1 MSVITNSVSAPG
13 RRLTSAHCWKNT
25 LTCSV
30 SFFIIFL
37 FPLSVSASSFSM
49 GNYRIEEDQSGV
61 YFQTDRD
68 GGWQIPKVDRKL
80 FQIGE
85 SGTYTKGRDGSG
97 TYIQIDANRKF
108 YIEPNPKRTP
118 SNTAGDTSSAG
129 DSAADKETKITIKG
143 NQVLVPVTLGY
154 GGKEARVM
162 LLLDTGA
169 TITTL
174 NRDAIRKLQV
184 SSNQKGK
191 MIVPG
196 GKTIDADVVKFA
208 YIKVGP
214 HKRENMLGAVI
225 DHSGPAVD
233 YQGLL
238 GMNFLKEVD
247 YQIDFKRQV
256 IKWR

>member
-1 MSVITNSVSAPG
+1 MGIQFKAIVLVAF
-13 RRLTSAHCWKNT
+13 
-25 LTCSV
+25 V
-30 SFFIIFL
+30 SFPPCMVL
-37 FPLSVSASSFSM
+37 AGGSYYVGQDSAGMF
-49 GNYRIEEDQSGV
+49 
-61 YFQTDRD
+61 FQTDQE
-68 GGWQIPKVDRKL
+68 GGWQIPKADRKQ
-80 FQIGE
+80 FKIGE
-85 SGTYTKGRDGSG
+85 RGTYTKGRDANGA
-97 TYIQIDANRKF
+97 YIQIDANRKF
-108 YIEPNPKRTP
+108 YVEPNSKGASSSP
-118 SNTAGDTSSAG
+118 SSGTSPST
-129 DSAADKETKITIKG
+129 DSATGKETKITIKG

-154 GGKEARVM
+154 GEKETQVL

-174 NRDAIRKLQV
+174 SRDSIKKLQV
-184 SSNQKGK
+184 TSNQKGK

-196 GKTIDADVVKFA
+196 GKTIDADIVQFS

-214 HKRENMLGAVI
+214 HKRPSMLAAVI
-225 DHSGPAVD
+225 DHSGPTVD

>member
-1 MSVITNSVSAPG
+1 MRIIATAACVVALSLFAGPDDGFGQG
-13 RRLTSAHCWKNT
+13 RYHIGHDEAG
-25 LTCSV
+25 
-30 SFFIIFL
+30 
-37 FPLSVSASSFSM
+37 M
-49 GNYRIEEDQSGV
+49 

-68 GGWQIPKVDRKL
+68 GGWQIPKSDRKY
-80 FQIGE
+80 FRVGEQGSYTKGKDSSGIFVQIDGDRKFYVE
-85 SGTYTKGRDGSG
+85 PAPKGGSSGTYSD
-97 TYIQIDANRKF
+97 
-108 YIEPNPKRTP
+108 
-118 SNTAGDTSSAG
+118 SSSTE
-129 DSAADKETKITIKG
+129 SAAGKETRITIKG

-154 GGKEARVM
+154 AGKETQVL

-174 NRDAIRKLQV
+174 NRDSIKKLQV
-184 SSNQKGK
+184 ASNQKGK

-196 GKTIDADVVKFA
+196 GKTIDADIVQFS

-214 HKRENMLGAVI
+214 HKRPSMLAAVI
-225 DHSGPAVD
+225 DHSGPTVD

-256 IKWR
+256 IRWR

>member
-1 MSVITNSVSAPG
+1 MRVRLKALIVFAVVGSLPCVALAGGSYYVGQDSAG
-13 RRLTSAHCWKNT
+13 M
-25 LTCSV
+25 
-30 SFFIIFL
+30 F
-37 FPLSVSASSFSM
+37 
-49 GNYRIEEDQSGV
+49 
-61 YFQTDRD
+61 FQTDQD
-68 GGWQIPKVDRKL
+68 GGWLIPKADRKQ
-80 FQIGE
+80 FKVGE
-85 SGTYTKGRDGSG
+85 RGSYIRGRDANGA
-97 TYIQIDANRKF
+97 YIQIDANRKF
-108 YIEPNPKRTP
+108 YVEPNRAPA
-118 SNTAGDTSSAG
+118 SVSSSDAESQPASG
-129 DSAADKETKITIKG
+129 SETKISVKG

-154 GGKEARVM
+154 GGKEVQVS

-174 NRDAIRKLQV
+174 NRDSVKRLQPA
-184 SSNQKGK
+184 STQKGK

-196 GKTIDADVVKFA
+196 GKTIDADIVQFS

-214 HKRENMLGAVI
+214 HRRANLQAAVI
-225 DHSGPAVD
+225 DHSGPTVD